1 MRAPLSYKYT
11 AHERLFSQSNKIW
24 NRGDFLM
31 NWEIFVST
39 TNASVQ
45 KTQFFSIFMN
55 WEKVI
60 SLDRVKL
67 KNPQKPGK
75 SYVLI

>member
-1 MRAPLSYKYT
+1 MRPPLSYKYT
-11 AHERLFSQSNKIW
+11 AQERLSSESNKMW
-24 NRGDFLM
+24 HRGDFLT

-39 TNASVQ
+39 TNVSVQ

>member
-1 MRAPLSYKYT
+1 MRPPLSYKYT
-11 AHERLFSQSNKIW
+11 AHGRLSSQSNKIW

-39 TNASVQ
+39 TNLSVQ

-55 WEKVI
+55 WEKAI

>member
-1 MRAPLSYKYT
+1 
-11 AHERLFSQSNKIW
+11 
-24 NRGDFLM
+24 M

-39 TNASVQ
+39 TNLSVQ